1 MSRARAGK
9 GRGAARRRPAAR
21 HYRWEQLDDA
31 ALLQLRLRDLRL
43 QLQRSPRLRQCVQR
57 LYAELAARGIR
68 FRPHVWLA
76 EEWFSPDG
84 VPGIAIPFYLAHPRL
99 LALERRI
106 THEAEGSNT
115 NWLMRL
121 LRHEAGHAIDNAY
134 RLRRRAR
141 WRAVFG
147 PASQP
152 YRAWYRAR
160 PASRHHVQ
168 HLGDWYAQSHPT
180 EDFAETF
187 ATWLQPHSAWRSRY
201 AGWPAERKLRF
212 VQEIAGEIGALAPP
226 VRRRERIEALA
237 ESERTLAGHYRHKLA
252 WLARRRRALADSILR
267 RAFAA
272 PKSAARP
279 PAARLAAATLL
290 RAHKQALVTS
300 LMRSSGFNRYSVYQ
314 IMRMAIERCERLGL
328 TVQVPRRR
336 ALQRARA
343 ALLHLVHAY
352 GHSEALRVTA

>member
-1 MSRARAGK
+1 VARSRIRT
-9 GRGAARRRPAAR
+9 GRRGPGGAQSARR
-21 HYRWEQLDDA
+21 YRWERLSDA
-31 ALLQLRLRDLRL
+31 ELLDLRL
-43 QLQRSPRLRQCVQR
+43 CDLGLQVHRSPVLQRCVQR
-57 LYAELAARGIR
+57 LYGELAARGIR

-76 EEWFSPDG
+76 NEWFSPDG

-106 THEAEGSNT
+106 THDAEGSNI

-141 WRAVFG
+141 WRAAFG

-187 ATWLQPHSAWRSRY
+187 ATWLQPRSAWRSRY
-201 AGWPAERKLRF
+201 AGWPAQRKLQF
-212 VQEIAGEIGALAPP
+212 VQEIVAEIGGRLPP
-226 VRRRERIEALA
+226 VRTRDRIEALS
-237 ESERTLAGHYRHKLA
+237 ESERTLAEHYRHKLA
-252 WLARRRRALADSILR
+252 WLRRRRRALADAILR
-267 RAFAA
+267 RAF
-272 PKSAARP
+272 PARDP
-279 PAARLAAATLL
+279 PGRLAAATLL
-290 RAHKQALVTS
+290 RTHKQALVSS
-300 LMRSSGFNRYSVYQ
+300 LMRATGFNRYSVYQ
-314 IMRMAIERCERLGL
+314 IMRMAIERCESLDLR
-328 TVQVPRRR
+328 VQPPRRR
-336 ALQRARA
+336 ALRRAHA
-343 ALLHLVHAY
+343 ALVHLVHAY
-352 GHSEALRVTA
+352 GRSEALRVTA

>member
-1 MSRARAGK
+1 M
-9 GRGAARRRPAAR
+9 AARRRPAAR
-21 HYRWEQLDDA
+21 ARRAARPHRWERLDDA
-31 ALLQLRLRDLRL
+31 ALLRRPLRALGL
-43 QLQRSPRLRQCVQR
+43 QVRRCAALQRCVDQ
-57 LYAELAARGIR
+57 LHAELAARGIR

-84 VPGIAIPFYLAHPRL
+84 VPGIAIPFYLAHARL
-99 LALERRI
+99 RALERRI
-106 THEAEGSNT
+106 THEVEGSNER
-115 NWLMRL
+115 WLMRL

-187 ATWLQPHSAWRSRY
+187 ATWLQPRSDWRRRY
-201 AGWPAERKLRF
+201 AGWPALRKLRF
-212 VQEIAGEIGALAPP
+212 VEEIAAEIGALPAP
-226 VRRRERIEALA
+226 VRTRTRIEPLA
-237 ESERTLAGHYRHKLA
+237 ESTRTLEEHYRHKLA

-267 RAFAA
+267 RAF
-272 PKSAARP
+272 PVRE
-279 PAARLAAATLL
+279 PAGKLAAATLL
-290 RAHKQALVTS
+290 RAHKQALVRS
-300 LMRSSGFNRYSVYQ
+300 LMRTTGFNRYSVHQ
-314 IMRMAIERCERLGL
+314 IMRMAIERCERLEL
-328 TVQVPRRR
+328 AVRPPRRQ
-336 ALQRARA
+336 ALRRARA
-343 ALLHLVHAY
+343 ALAHLVHAY
-352 GHSEALRVTA
+352 GRSEALRVTA